1 MNSKGYKS
9 VENFGAKRAGPAAT
23 VMRPQA
29 APGLDDGAKSQNL
42 RAKKL
47 NPIPPL
53 QTNQAANTALN
64 IRSKDPS
71 PELPKAPQRDYE
83 EKKTSDKIKETISAS
98 CPESSIEVED
108 RAKSNGPLSTKD

>member
-1 MNSKGYKS
+1 MNAKGYKS
-9 VENFGAKRAGPAAT
+9 VENFGAKRPGPAAT
-23 VMRPQA
+23 AMRPQA
-29 APGLDDGAKSQNL
+29 APGLDEGVKSQNL

-47 NPIPPL
+47 NPIPTL
-53 QTNQAANTALN
+53 QTKQAATHGLN
-64 IRSKDPS
+64 PRSKEPT
-71 PELPKAPQRDYE
+71 PELTEAPQRDYE